1 MKRSRSDKLEAG
13 QFRFLNEVLYTTP
26 SSESQEMFKKDPEYF
41 HIYHRGFAGQIQS
54 WPVNPLAV
62 VEEEIR
68 KILIKQQD
76 NLVITDLGCGLGQL
90 ELNLKDSPN
99 AKVFSYDLVSAK
111 EHVISCDIAK
121 LPLRKRKVDIA
132 VFCLSLMGVNHV
144 QMVQEAHR
152 VLKRRGTL
160 IVAEVSTRFVLQDL
174 LHKMRVLGFK
184 SVKSL
189 IPNSYFSVFIFQKVK
204 PRDEEVLQ
212 LFEPCKYKKR

>member
-1 MKRSRSDKLEAG
+1 M
-13 QFRFLNEVLYTTP
+13 
-26 SSESQEMFKKDPEYF
+26 
-41 HIYHRGFAGQIQS
+41 QS
-54 WPVNPLAV
+54 WPVNPLEV

-68 KILIKQQD
+68 KILQNHEENFI
-76 NLVITDLGCGLGQL
+76 ITDLGCGLGQL
-90 ELNLKDSPN
+90 ELNLKDLPN

-111 EHVISCDIAK
+111 DHVITCDISK

-132 VFCLSLMGVNHV
+132 VFCLSLMGLNHV

-160 IVAEVSTRFVLQDL
+160 IVAEVSTRFSQEDL
-174 LHKMRVLGFK
+174 LGKMRILGFK

-204 PRDEEVLQ
+204 PRDEAVSQ

>member
-1 MKRSRSDKLEAG
+1 
-13 QFRFLNEVLYTTP
+13 
-26 SSESQEMFKKDPEYF
+26 MFKKDPEYF
-41 HIYHRGFAGQIQS
+41 NIYHRGFSGQMQS
-54 WPVNPLAV
+54 WPVNPLEV

-68 KILIKQQD
+68 KILQNHEENFI
-76 NLVITDLGCGLGQL
+76 ITDLGCGLGQL
-90 ELNLKDSPN
+90 ELNLKDLPN

-111 EHVISCDIAK
+111 DHVITCDISK

-132 VFCLSLMGVNHV
+132 VFCLSLMGLNHV

-160 IVAEVSTRFVLQDL
+160 IVAEVSTRFSQEDL
-174 LHKMRVLGFK
+174 LGKMRILGFK

-204 PRDEEVLQ
+204 PRDEAVSQ